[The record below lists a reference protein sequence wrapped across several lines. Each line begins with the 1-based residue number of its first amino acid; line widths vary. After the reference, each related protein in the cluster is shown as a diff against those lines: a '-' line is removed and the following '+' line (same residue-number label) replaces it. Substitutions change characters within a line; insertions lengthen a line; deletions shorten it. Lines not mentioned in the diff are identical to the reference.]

1 MFGEINDMDGV
12 TILNQYEV
20 ILDKDF
26 SWSAC
31 WFVVGIVFV
40 VSVIASFLSCL
51 ADNDL
56 SWQFLLF
63 TAVISTVILGGLL
76 GSLAGYT
83 RGEPTSIVTEYQ
95 VIVADDVSMSDFT
108 SKYEIIDQEGLIYT
122 VRERQ

>member
-1 MFGEINDMDGV
+1 MDGV

-20 ILDKDF
+20 ILDRDF

-31 WFVVGIVFV
+31 WVVVIIVFAASLL
-40 VSVIASFLSCL
+40 VSFMTCL

-56 SWQFLLF
+56 CWSVILFL
-63 TAVISTVILGGLL
+63 TVVSTVILGGLL

-83 RGEPTSIVTEYQ
+83 RGDPIETVTEYQ
-95 VIVADDVSMSDFT
+95 VTVSDDVSMSDFM